1 MIALFRLLFMATLV
15 LTVVY
20 LSLSVYSR
28 AVRRGKLRD
37 EWEVM
42 AAEGRA
48 PDRESFIAE
57 GMAEYEGGLR
67 RKLLWLVYIVPLTLF
82 VFVIVMTNY
91 A

>member
-1 MIALFRLLFMATLV
+1 MIALVRLLVMATLV

-37 EWEVM
+37 EWEAM
-42 AAEGRA
+42 AADGRA
-48 PDRESFIAE
+48 PDREAFIAE

-67 RKLLWLVYIVPLTLF
+67 RKLLWLVYIVPLALF
-82 VFVIVMTNY
+82 LFIIVMTNY
-91 A
+91 I